1 MGHAWRQRCV
11 KEPTQRRQRGFLKP
25 RQFLCAA
32 RHRCSGC
39 SLAGAPLL
47 RGLLPIPPPVAR
59 RLLPVMPAH
68 THCPSCRRLCAWQE
82 QLEAESS
89 GAPAG
94 ASNAVEVPPRLELL
108 MPRSMLGSRGILR
121 ELDCCSNC
129 PILDGCVVR
138 GGGSPVGPVARRGVR
153 SAARRAR
160 GTAERRRTAGVR
172 HGWRGGQL
180 ELRERDIRRTHAR
193 DRRSSSLRGSTR
205 HRSAQRPHSPATDAI
220 VMQ

>member
-1 MGHAWRQRCV
+1 MSLTGSGLGIAPSHPPMPQDASL
-11 KEPTQRRQRGFLKP
+11 TGF
-25 RQFLCAA
+25 
-32 RHRCSGC
+32 
-39 SLAGAPLL
+39 
-47 RGLLPIPPPVAR
+47 GLVWSP
-59 RLLPVMPAH
+59 H
-68 THCPSCRRLCAWQE
+68 TPQ
-82 QLEAESS
+82 
-89 GAPAG
+89 
-94 ASNAVEVPPRLELL
+94 LL

-205 HRSAQRPHSPATDAI
+205 HRSAQRPHSPATNAI